1 MYPHS
6 VMWIHSS
13 GLAGQRWVPWQEFVD
28 PADWVVG
35 DAFEGVLEVDLW
47 IESVELG
54 RAEQR
59 VDGCCAFTTGVRTGE
74 EKVFTSEGDDAQ
86 RPLGGVVV
94 DLELFIVDVTG
105 EGTPAREAVADRS
118 RGVRLAG
125 EPRKRGFEP
134 RVHAIEKSFCS
145 GLTDRLP
152 DLRRA
157 APYLLFDG
165 IESGDALDRF
175 GCSR

>member
-1 MYPHS
+1 MAAARSP
-6 VMWIHSS
+6 
-13 GLAGQRWVPWQEFVD
+13 P
-28 PADWVVG
+28 
-35 DAFEGVLEVDLW
+35 AFEPAKRKFLRP
-47 IESVELG
+47 
-54 RAEQR
+54 RA
-59 VDGCCAFTTGVRTGE
+59 TTRNAR
-74 EKVFTSEGDDAQ
+74 SAAL
-86 RPLGGVVV
+86 RV
-94 DLELFIVDVTG
+94 DLELSIVDVTG

-125 EPRKRGFEP
+125 ELRKRGFEP

-175 GCSR
+175 GRSRVRDARCGSRGTYV